1 MKINNKE
8 KINKNYSLSQWE
20 RRVVVFKFIYSLLI
34 DEFLNDKD
42 TEKKIEK
49 ELPNDIYIL
58 SIVKDF
64 IKNKIDYFKL
74 LQDNL
79 KDTWKINRL
88 DYVDRAII
96 FSAICEYNVHKIDK
110 KILIDQAII
119 TSKKYGTD
127 SSYKFINFIL
137 DKVMK

>member
-1 MKINNKE
+1 M
-8 KINKNYSLSQWE
+8 
-20 RRVVVFKFIYSLLI
+20 
-34 DEFLNDKD
+34 
-42 TEKKIEK
+42 
-49 ELPNDIYIL
+49 
-58 SIVKDF
+58 
-64 IKNKIDYFKL
+64 
-74 LQDNL
+74 QDNL

>member
-1 MKINNKE
+1 MKIKNKE
-8 KINKNYSLSQWE
+8 KINKNYTLSQWE

-42 TEKKIEK
+42 IEKKIEK

-64 IKNKIDYFKL
+64 INNKIEYFKL